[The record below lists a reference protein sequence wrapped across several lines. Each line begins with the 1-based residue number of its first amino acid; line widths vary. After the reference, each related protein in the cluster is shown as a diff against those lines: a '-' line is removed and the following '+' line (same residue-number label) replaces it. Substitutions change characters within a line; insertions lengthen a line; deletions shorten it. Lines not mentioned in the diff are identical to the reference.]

1 MKTRE
6 KPKYNIWQNLCFSVK
21 LAWQT
26 RKRVLVVAVAV
37 AVVAVLVN
45 LVELYIAP
53 EILSKVEQH
62 ASLSELLLTIGGFTA
77 ALFLLTGLES
87 YLDTSRQ
94 PAEIDVRR
102 AIIRLVTRKT
112 CETSYP
118 NIRDP
123 KVLRLQEQANEATGS
138 NSEAAEHI
146 WKTLTELLKNLT
158 GFAIY
163 LMLLT
168 NLNAILILV
177 VVLTSGVGFFVTRYI
192 NEWEVRHREEKE
204 VCAKEIKYFRQRSY
218 ALDFAKDLRIFG
230 LGTWLRELQD
240 KAYRTCA
247 AFVNR
252 REKAYLWANVVDVL
266 MALLRNGLAYA
277 FLLHQTLEQA
287 LPASEFLLYFT
298 AVSGFTSWVTGIL
311 SNFSQLH
318 KESIALSRI
327 QEYLHI
333 AEPFKFAEG
342 IEPPKANSYALT
354 LENVSFRYPGTE
366 KDILEHVNL
375 TIRPG
380 EKLAIVGLN
389 GAGKTTLVKL
399 LCGFYDPTEGRVL
412 LNGQDIRDFNR
423 AQYYEL
429 FSAVFQHFSML
440 DVTIAETVAQTADGI
455 DMDKVNNCLEKA
467 GLTAA
472 VAKFPEGVNTHIGR
486 EVYLD
491 GVMLSGGQTQRLML
505 ARALY
510 KDGPILVL
518 DEPTAAL
525 DPLAENDI
533 YMKYNE
539 MTAGKTSVFISH
551 RLASTRFCDRI
562 LFIANGGIAEEGT
575 HDELLALG
583 GAYADL
589 FEVQSR
595 YYKEQGQACLTN
607 ESDSAESP
615 REASTAHGAGT
626 AAKGGMNNGEEV

>member
-6 KPKYNIWQNLCFSVK
+6 KPKYSIWQNLCFSVK

-26 RKRVLVVAVAV
+26 RKRVLLVCVVMAVIG
-37 AVVAVLVN
+37 VLLN
-45 LVELYIAP
+45 LAELYIAP
-53 EILSKVEQH
+53 EILAKVETH
-62 ASLSELLLTIGGFTA
+62 ASLTELLLNIGGFTA
-77 ALFLLTGLES
+77 ALFLLNGLES

-94 PAEIDVRR
+94 PAEIDVRKS
-102 AIIRLVTRKT
+102 IIRLIARKT

-123 KVLRLQEQANEATGS
+123 KVLRLKEQASDATSS
-138 NSEAAEHI
+138 NGRAAEHI
-146 WKTLTELLKNLT
+146 WRTLTELLKNLI

-168 NLNAILILV
+168 NLNGVLILV
-177 VVLTSGVGFFVTRYI
+177 VILTSAVGFFVTRYI

-204 VCAKEIKYFRQRSY
+204 VCEKEISYFQQRAY

-230 LGTWLRELQD
+230 LGSWLRELQS
-240 KAYRTCA
+240 KALRTYA

-252 REKAYLWANVVDVL
+252 REKAYLWANVADVL

-277 FLLHQTLEQA
+277 FLIHQTLEKG

-311 SNFSQLH
+311 SNFSKLH
-318 KESIALSRI
+318 KESIALSRV
-327 QEYLHI
+327 QEYLHVD
-333 AEPFKFAEG
+333 EPFKFAEG
-342 IEPPKANSYALT
+342 IEPPQADAYALT
-354 LENVSFRYPGTE
+354 LEDVSFRYPGTE
-366 KDILEHVNL
+366 KDILTHVNL

-423 AQYYEL
+423 AKYYEL
-429 FSAVFQHFSML
+429 FSAVFQQFSVM
-440 DVTIAETVAQTADGI
+440 DVTIAETVAQSVEGI
-455 DMDKVNNCLEKA
+455 DMEKVALCLDKA
-467 GLTAA
+467 GLTEAIA
-472 VAKFPEGVNTHIGR
+472 RFPEGVNTHIGR

-539 MTAGKTSVFISH
+539 MTTGKTSVFISH

-562 LFIANGGIAEEGT
+562 LFIADGGIAEEGT

-583 GAYADL
+583 GAYAKL

-595 YYKEQGQACLTN
+595 YYKEGG
-607 ESDSAESP
+607 AE
-615 REASTAHGAGT
+615 H
-626 AAKGGMNNGEEV
+626 EEV

>member
-6 KPKYNIWQNLCFSVK
+6 KPKYSIWQNICFSVR
-21 LAWQT
+21 LAWQI
-26 RKRVLVVAVAV
+26 RKRVLVVTIAVAV
-37 AVVAVLVN
+37 ISVLLN

-53 EILSKVEQH
+53 EILSRVERH
-62 ASLSELLLTIGGFTA
+62 AAVSELLLTIGGFTA

-87 YLDTSRQ
+87 YLNTSRQ
-94 PAEIDVRR
+94 PAEIDIRR

-123 KVLRLQEQANEATGS
+123 KVLRLKEQAQEATGS
-138 NSEAAEHI
+138 NDAASEHI
-146 WKTLTELLKNLT
+146 WRTLATLLKNLI
-158 GFAIY
+158 GFVIY

-168 NLNAILILV
+168 NLNGFLV
-177 VVLTSGVGFFVTRYI
+177 WTVILTSGAGFFVTRYI
-192 NEWEVRHREEKE
+192 NEWEIRHRAEKE
-204 VCAKEIKYFRQRSY
+204 AYEKEISYFRQR
-218 ALDFAKDLRIFG
+218 AAAPVFAKDLRIFG
-230 LGTWLRELQD
+230 LGTWLRELLN
-240 KAYRTCA
+240 KSLKTYT

-252 REKAYLWANVVDVL
+252 REKAYLWANAADVL
-266 MALLRNGLAYA
+266 MALVRNGVAYA
-277 FLLHQTLEQA
+277 FLIHQTLTQG

-298 AVSGFTSWVTGIL
+298 AVSGFTGWVTGIL
-311 SNFSQLH
+311 SNFSQLQ

-333 AEPFKFAEG
+333 TEPFRFAEG
-342 IEPPKANSYALT
+342 VRPPTADSYALT

-366 KDILEHVNL
+366 KNILEHINL
-375 TIRPG
+375 TIHPG

-389 GAGKTTLVKL
+389 GAGKTTLVRL

-423 AQYYEL
+423 RQYYEL
-429 FSAVFQHFSML
+429 FSAVFQHFSIL
-440 DVTIAETVAQTADGI
+440 DTTIAQTVAQTADVI
-455 DMDKVNNCLEKA
+455 DMDRVNTCLDQA

-472 VAKFPEGVNTHIGR
+472 IAKFPEGVNTHIGR

-491 GVMLSGGQTQRLML
+491 GMMLSGGQTQRLML

-562 LFIANGGIAEEGT
+562 LFIADGGIAEEGT
-575 HDELLALG
+575 HEELLALG
-583 GAYADL
+583 GAYANL

-595 YYKEQGQACLTN
+595 YY
-607 ESDSAESP
+607 
-615 REASTAHGAGT
+615 RE
-626 AAKGGMNNGEEV
+626 GGKDHEEED

>member
-1 MKTRE
+1 MHTHE
-6 KPKYNIWQNLCFSVK
+6 KPKYNIGQNVCFCVK
-21 LAWQT
+21 MAWQT
-26 RKRVLVVAVAV
+26 RKRVLVICAGLAIIG
-37 AVVAVLVN
+37 VLLN
-45 LVELYIAP
+45 LAELYIAP

-62 ASLSELLLTIGGFTA
+62 ASLTELLLTIGGFTA

-87 YLDTSRQ
+87 YLDTSRL
-94 PAEIDVRR
+94 PAEIDVRQ
-102 AIIRLVTRKT
+102 AIIFLVTRKS

-123 KVLRLQEQANEATGS
+123 KVLRLKEQADQATDG

-146 WKTLTELLKNLT
+146 WRTLTELLKNLM
-158 GFAIY
+158 GFAVY

-168 NLNAILILV
+168 HLNAFLILV
-177 VVLTSGVGFFVTRYI
+177 IVLTSGVGFFVTRYI

-204 VCAKEIKYFRQRSY
+204 VCAREIRYFRQRSY

-230 LGTWLRELQD
+230 LGTWLRELQN
-240 KAYRTCA
+240 KACRACA

-252 REKAYLWANVVDVL
+252 REKAYLWANIADVL
-266 MALLRNGLAYA
+266 MALLRHGVAYA
-277 FLLHQTLEQA
+277 FLLYQTLTQG

-318 KESIALSRI
+318 RESIALSHI
-327 QEYLHI
+327 QEYLNI
-333 AEPFKFAEG
+333 DEPFTFAGG
-342 IEPPKANSYALT
+342 IEPPSADRYALT

-366 KDILEHVNL
+366 KDILQHVNL

-399 LCGFYDPTEGRVL
+399 LCGFYDPTGGRVL
-412 LNGQDIRDFNR
+412 LNGQDIRTFDR
-423 AQYYEL
+423 AAYYKL
-429 FSAVFQHFSML
+429 FSAVFQHFSLM
-440 DVTIAETVAQTADGI
+440 DVTIAETVAQAVDGI
-455 DMDKVNNCLEKA
+455 DMDRVNACLDKA

-562 LFIANGGIAEEGT
+562 LLIAGGGIAEEGT
-575 HDELLALG
+575 HEELLALG
-583 GAYADL
+583 GAYANL

-595 YYKEQGQACLTN
+595 YY
-607 ESDSAESP
+607 
-615 REASTAHGAGT
+615 RE
-626 AAKGGMNNGEEV
+626 GGRNHDEEV

>member
-1 MKTRE
+1 
-6 KPKYNIWQNLCFSVK
+6 
-21 LAWQT
+21 
-26 RKRVLVVAVAV
+26 
-37 AVVAVLVN
+37 
-45 LVELYIAP
+45 
-53 EILSKVEQH
+53 
-62 ASLSELLLTIGGFTA
+62 
-77 ALFLLTGLES
+77 
-87 YLDTSRQ
+87 
-94 PAEIDVRR
+94 
-102 AIIRLVTRKT
+102 
-112 CETSYP
+112 
-118 NIRDP
+118 
-123 KVLRLQEQANEATGS
+123 
-138 NSEAAEHI
+138 
-146 WKTLTELLKNLT
+146 
-158 GFAIY
+158 
-163 LMLLT
+163 MLLT
-168 NLNAILILV
+168 NLNGVLILV
-177 VVLTSGVGFFVTRYI
+177 VILTSAVGFFVTRYI

-204 VCAKEIKYFRQRSY
+204 VCEKEISYFQQRAY

-230 LGTWLRELQD
+230 LGSWLRELQS
-240 KAYRTCA
+240 KAIRTYA

-252 REKAYLWANVVDVL
+252 REKAYLWANVADVL

-277 FLLHQTLEQA
+277 FLIHQTLEKG

-318 KESIALSRI
+318 KESIALSRV
-327 QEYLHI
+327 QEYLHVD
-333 AEPFKFAEG
+333 EPFKFAEG
-342 IEPPKANSYALT
+342 IEPPQADAYALT
-354 LENVSFRYPGTE
+354 LEDVSFRYPGTE
-366 KDILEHVNL
+366 KDILTHVNL

-423 AQYYEL
+423 TKYYDL
-429 FSAVFQHFSML
+429 FSAVFQQFSMM
-440 DVTIAETVAQTADGI
+440 DVTIAETVAQSVDGI
-455 DMDKVNNCLEKA
+455 DMEKVALCLDKA
-467 GLTAA
+467 GLTEAI
-472 VAKFPEGVNTHIGR
+472 AKFPEGVNTHIGR

-539 MTAGKTSVFISH
+539 MTTGKTSVFISH

-562 LFIANGGIAEEGT
+562 LFIADGGIAEEGT

-583 GAYADL
+583 GAYAKL

-595 YYKEQGQACLTN
+595 YYKEGG
-607 ESDSAESP
+607 AE
-615 REASTAHGAGT
+615 H
-626 AAKGGMNNGEEV
+626 EEV

>member
-6 KPKYNIWQNLCFSVK
+6 KPKYSIWQNLCFSVK

-26 RKRVLVVAVAV
+26 RKRVLLVCVVMAVIG
-37 AVVAVLVN
+37 VLLN
-45 LVELYIAP
+45 LAELYIAP
-53 EILSKVEQH
+53 EILEKVETH
-62 ASLSELLLTIGGFTA
+62 ASLTELLLTIGCFTA
-77 ALFLLTGLES
+77 ALFLLNGLES
-87 YLDTSRQ
+87 YLDTSRK
-94 PAEIDVRR
+94 PAEIDVRKS
-102 AIIRLVTRKT
+102 IIRLIARKT

-123 KVLRLQEQANEATGS
+123 KVLRLNEQASEATGS
-138 NSEAAEHI
+138 NSAASEHI
-146 WKTLTELLKNLT
+146 WRTLTELLKNLI

-168 NLNAILILV
+168 NLNGVLILV
-177 VVLTSGVGFFVTRYI
+177 VILTSAVGFFVTRYI
-192 NEWEVRHREEKE
+192 NEWEVRHRKEKE
-204 VCAKEIKYFRQRSY
+204 VCEKEISYFRQRAY

-230 LGTWLRELQD
+230 LGSWLRELQS
-240 KAYRTCA
+240 KAIRTYA

-252 REKAYLWANVVDVL
+252 REKAYLWANVADVL

-277 FLLHQTLEQA
+277 FLIHQTLEKG

-318 KESIALSRI
+318 KESIALSRV
-327 QEYLHI
+327 QEYLHVD
-333 AEPFKFAEG
+333 EPFKFAEG
-342 IEPPKANSYALT
+342 IEPPKADAYALT
-354 LENVSFRYPGTE
+354 LEDVSFRYPGTE
-366 KDILEHVNL
+366 KDILTHVNL

-412 LNGQDIRDFNR
+412 LNGQDVRDFNR
-423 AQYYEL
+423 AKYYEL
-429 FSAVFQHFSML
+429 FSAVFQQFSMM
-440 DVTIAETVAQTADGI
+440 DVTIAETVAQSVDGI
-455 DMDKVNNCLEKA
+455 DMEKVALCLDKA
-467 GLTAA
+467 GLTEAI
-472 VAKFPEGVNTHIGR
+472 AKFPEGVNTHIGR

-539 MTAGKTSVFISH
+539 MTTGKTSVFISH

-562 LFIANGGIAEEGT
+562 LFIADGGIAEEGT

-583 GAYADL
+583 GAYAKL

-595 YYKEQGQACLTN
+595 YYKEGG
-607 ESDSAESP
+607 AE
-615 REASTAHGAGT
+615 H
-626 AAKGGMNNGEEV
+626 EEV